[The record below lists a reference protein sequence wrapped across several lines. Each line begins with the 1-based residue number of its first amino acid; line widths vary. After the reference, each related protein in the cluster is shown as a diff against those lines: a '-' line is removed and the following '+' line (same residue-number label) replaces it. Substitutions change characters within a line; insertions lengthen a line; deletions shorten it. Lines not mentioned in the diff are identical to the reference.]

1 MEPCSTLASQR
12 SSRISG
18 VKPEVKYGLKP
29 FQRHSTEEP
38 VKPVKGIS
46 NGSFTENE
54 NVYVK
59 WLFKSF
65 QTSLS
70 RYFK

>member
-1 MEPCSTLASQR
+1 MLASYR

-18 VKPEVKYGLKP
+18 VKPEVKYGLKAL
-29 FQRHSTEEP
+29 QRQSTEETA
-38 VKPVKGIS
+38 KPVKGIMIS

-59 WLFKSF
+59 WLFRSF

-70 RYFK
+70 RYLK